1 MAYILKKGSQ
11 YCYLNSDGRVC
22 KTQNIRQAKHFTKE
36 EATAVLKRATKKLAG
51 YEMVDLD
58 ATPKEKVAIKVK
70 RKNFS
75 AEDRVMVYN
84 QYEGRCGIC
93 GEFVPFDEFTIDH
106 VIPLSKGGTNALKN
120 LQCACKI
127 CNALKQDSLSEDFLS
142 KLEEIILYQMKTNYD
157 AALWKKINTIR
168 RRRRMA
174 RIKQNCGRILKKSLQ
189 NRRIHATIA
198 KS

>member
-70 RKNFS
+70 RK
-75 AEDRVMVYN
+75 
-84 QYEGRCGIC
+84 
-93 GEFVPFDEFTIDH
+93 T
-106 VIPLSKGGTNALKN
+106 
-120 LQCACKI
+120 
-127 CNALKQDSLSEDFLS
+127 FL
-142 KLEEIILYQMKTNYD
+142 LRT
-157 AALWKKINTIR
+157 
-168 RRRRMA
+168 
-174 RIKQNCGRILKKSLQ
+174 G
-189 NRRIHATIA
+189 
-198 KS
+198 

>member
-1 MAYILKKGSQ
+1 
-11 YCYLNSDGRVC
+11 
-22 KTQNIRQAKHFTKE
+22 
-36 EATAVLKRATKKLAG
+36 
-51 YEMVDLD
+51 
-58 ATPKEKVAIKVK
+58 
-70 RKNFS
+70 
-75 AEDRVMVYN
+75 MVYN

-157 AALWKKINTIR
+157 EALWKKINTIR